1 MTRPHK
7 LVWNTGLAL
16 AFNLV
21 MRAAGALTFI
31 AIARLGSPKDAG
43 TFSLA
48 LGYLAV
54 LTTLF
59 VGLDDILVRES
70 ARIREQTLP
79 ILMTYGVIRFALS
92 IVAWLAMLLILTV
105 LSLYTPNDLS
115 VLTVITGCILI
126 DAFSAL
132 GQSVLNAH
140 NHFDGPLVAISV
152 GAAVKLGGA
161 LFALLGHQSLMVLSW
176 AWPLGSAFSA
186 ALLTGMLVRHLHNL
200 RSLARFR
207 FDPGWARQLVRLV
220 PAFSATS
227 ILSGLEYQLDV
238 VLLSVLL
245 SNEAVAWYSAAV
257 TIMMIVLTASQAY
270 RMVLY
275 PALVSALADRPA
287 ALRGLVGRSTLLMGG
302 LALLAAAIIALIAPW
317 LMNVLYAGR
326 LAVAVPVLQ
335 VLIWNV
341 VFLFLNVPLV
351 RFLMASNGQSIV
363 WRTLLVSLTVNVI
376 ANLLLIPRLGVMGS
390 AYARLLSSG
399 LFCALIG
406 WQVYRRLARGHLDQ
420 VLRSQPTVAGKKSS
434 AEFEPRAHSGE

>member
-1 MTRPHK
+1 MTRTHK

-16 AFNLV
+16 ALNLV
-21 MRAAGALTFI
+21 VRAAGTLTFI
-31 AIARLGSPKDAG
+31 AIARLGNSRDAG

-48 LGYLAV
+48 IGYLAI

-70 ARIREQTLP
+70 ARVREQTLP

-92 IVAWLAMLLILTV
+92 IVAWLALLLILLV
-105 LSLYTPNDLS
+105 LSLYPPNDLR

-126 DAFSAL
+126 DTFSAL

-140 NHFDGPLVAISV
+140 NHFDGPLAAVTI
-152 GAAVKLGGA
+152 GAAIKLGGA
-161 LFALLGHQSLMVLSW
+161 LFALLGDQGLMALSW

-186 ALLTGMLVRHLHNL
+186 VLLTNMLVRHVRHL
-200 RSLARFR
+200 SGLARLH
-207 FDPGWARQLVRLV
+207 FDPDWAQQIVRLV

-227 ILSGLEYQLDV
+227 ILSGLEYQVDV

-275 PALVSALADRPA
+275 PTLVSALTDRPA

-302 LALLAAAIIALIAPW
+302 LALLAATIITLIAPW
-317 LMNVLYAGR
+317 LMDVLYAGR
-326 LAVAVPVLQ
+326 FAVAVPVLQ

-351 RFLMASNGQSIV
+351 RFLMASGGQSVV
-363 WRTLLVSLTVNVI
+363 WRTLLVSLTVNVV
-376 ANLLLIPRLGVMGS
+376 ANLVLIPRLGVMGS
-390 AYARLLSSG
+390 ACARLLSSG
-399 LFCALIG
+399 LFCGLIG
-406 WQVYRRLARGHLDQ
+406 WQVYRRLARGHLDPSPCGRPS
-420 VLRSQPTVAGKKSS
+420 VVGKKSG
-434 AEFEPRAHSGE
+434 AELDPRVHGGE

>member
-1 MTRPHK
+1 MTRTHK

-16 AFNLV
+16 ALNLV
-21 MRAAGALTFI
+21 VRAAGALTFI

-48 LGYLAV
+48 IGYLAV

-70 ARIREQTLP
+70 ARVREQTLP

-92 IVAWLAMLLILTV
+92 IVAWLALLLILIV
-105 LSLYTPNDLS
+105 LSLYSPNDLR

-140 NHFDGPLVAISV
+140 NHFDGPLVAVTV
-152 GAAVKLGGA
+152 GAAIKLGGA

-186 ALLTGMLVRHLHNL
+186 ALLTGMLVRHLS
-200 RSLARFR
+200 SLARLH

-257 TIMMIVLTASQAY
+257 TIMMVVLTASQAY

-275 PALVSALADRPA
+275 PALVRVLTDRPA

-302 LALLAAAIIALIAPW
+302 LALLAAAIITLIAPW
-317 LMNVLYAGR
+317 LMDVLYAGR
-326 LAVAVPVLQ
+326 FAVAVPVLQ

-351 RFLMASNGQSIV
+351 RFLMASNGQSVV

-390 AYARLLSSG
+390 AYARLFSSG
-399 LFCALIG
+399 LFCGLIG
-406 WQVYRRLARGHLDQ
+406 WQVYRRLARRHLDQ
-420 VLRSQPTVAGKKSS
+420 APRGQPSVVGKKSG
-434 AEFEPRAHSGE
+434 AELEPRAHGGE

>member
-1 MTRPHK
+1 MTRTHK

-16 AFNLV
+16 ALNLV
-21 MRAAGALTFI
+21 VRAAGALTFI
-31 AIARLGSPKDAG
+31 AIARLGSPRDAG

-48 LGYLAV
+48 MGYLAV

-70 ARIREQTLP
+70 ARVREQTLP

-92 IVAWLAMLLILTV
+92 IVAWLALLLILIV
-105 LSLYTPNDLS
+105 LSLYSPNDLR

-140 NHFDGPLVAISV
+140 NHFDGPLVAVTV
-152 GAAVKLGGA
+152 GAAIKLGGA

-186 ALLTGMLVRHLHNL
+186 ALLTGMLVRHLS
-200 RSLARFR
+200 SLARLH

-257 TIMMIVLTASQAY
+257 TIMMVVLTASQAY

-275 PALVSALADRPA
+275 PALVRVLTDRPA

-302 LALLAAAIIALIAPW
+302 LALLAAAIITLIAPW
-317 LMNVLYAGR
+317 LMDVLYAGR
-326 LAVAVPVLQ
+326 FAVAVPVLQ

-351 RFLMASNGQSIV
+351 RFLMASNGQSVV

-390 AYARLLSSG
+390 AYARLFSSG
-399 LFCALIG
+399 LFCGLIG
-406 WQVYRRLARGHLDQ
+406 WQVYRRLARRHLDQ
-420 VLRSQPTVAGKKSS
+420 APRGQPSVVGKKSG
-434 AEFEPRAHSGE
+434 AELEPRAHGGE